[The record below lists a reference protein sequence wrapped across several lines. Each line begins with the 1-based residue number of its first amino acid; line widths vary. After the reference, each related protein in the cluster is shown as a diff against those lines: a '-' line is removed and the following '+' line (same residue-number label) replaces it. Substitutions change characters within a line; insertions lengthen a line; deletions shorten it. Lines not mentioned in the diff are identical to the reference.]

1 MKKEIIIILVI
12 AISLFLWCFL
22 GNKMYEGLQNNNK
35 NPSSD
40 QNNEQI
46 LNDIQKLQQFEQQ
59 LFNSLETNTSLS
71 SIEKQKLITKIN
83 DLSTFRINLYKTL
96 GGVNGFFNSAL
107 SSSLGTLKEQTVAIG
122 IVESELNKAKKRL
135 EILEEERN
143 NKIRLVEIN
152 EYYGDKYEEHAQL
165 MKTII
170 FMLVPIILFTVLKNK
185 GILPQGAYIFLVV
198 VVSWIG
204 AVYLWKRYASIITRD
219 NMNYDEY
226 NWGFNPALAPS
237 GGAVAAKDPWLSN
250 ASVGQLGTCIGQACC
265 SDGQV
270 YDSTSNQCVAI
281 TATTTTKESFE
292 NINNV
297 LTKQQTGKFKTD
309 YDLKDS
315 YSAPL
320 SNSIINETQINQ

>member
-1 MKKEIIIILVI
+1 ME
-12 AISLFLWCFL
+12 
-22 GNKMYEGLQNNNK
+22 
-35 NPSSD
+35 SSTD
-40 QNNEQI
+40 STSNAQNNEQI
-46 LNDIQKLQQFEQQ
+46 LNDIQNLQQLEQE
-59 LFNSLETNTSLS
+59 LFNTLETNTSLS
-71 SIEKQKLITKIN
+71 VTEQQKLISKIN
-83 DLSTFRINLYKTL
+83 DLSNFRINLYQTL
-96 GGVNGFFNSAL
+96 GGINGFFNNAL
-107 SSSLGTLKEQTVAIG
+107 SSSLGTLKEQTAAIG

-281 TATTTTKESFE
+281 TTTTTTKESFE

-297 LTKQQTGKFKTD
+297 LTKQQTG
-309 YDLKDS
+309 L
-315 YSAPL
+315 L
-320 SNSIINETQINQ
+320 

>member
-1 MKKEIIIILVI
+1 MT
-12 AISLFLWCFL
+12 SLTDSTS
-22 GNKMYEGLQNNNK
+22 NT
-35 NPSSD
+35 

-71 SIEKQKLITKIN
+71 NTEQQKLISKIN
-83 DLSTFRINLYKTL
+83 DLSNFRINLYQTL
-96 GGVNGFFNSAL
+96 GGVNGFFNNAL

-152 EYYGDKYEEHAQL
+152 EYYGDKYQEHSQL
-165 MKTII
+165 MKIII

-185 GILPQGAYIFLVV
+185 GILPQGVYIFLVI
-198 VVSWIG
+198 VVSFIG
-204 AVYLWKRYASIITRD
+204 AVYLWRSYASIITRD

-226 NWGFNPALAPS
+226 NWGFNPALAPTATATTS
-237 GGAVAAKDPWLSN
+237 EDPWLSI
-250 ASVGQLGTCIGQACC
+250 GQLGTCIGQACC

-270 YDSTSNQCVAI
+270 YDSTSNQCVI
-281 TATTTTKESFE
+281 TTTTTNVSTSSTNTESFE
-292 NINNV
+292 TINNV
-297 LTKQQTGKFKTD
+297 LTKQQPGKFKTD
-309 YDLKDS
+309 YDLKES
-315 YSAPL
+315 YSSPL
-320 SNSIINETQINQ
+320 GNSIINKTQINK